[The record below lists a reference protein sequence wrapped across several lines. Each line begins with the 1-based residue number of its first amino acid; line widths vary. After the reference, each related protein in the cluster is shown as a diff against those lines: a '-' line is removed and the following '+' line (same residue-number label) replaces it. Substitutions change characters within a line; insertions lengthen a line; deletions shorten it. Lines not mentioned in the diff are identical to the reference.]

1 MPFVVTNI
9 TIGIYFYLP
18 KYGNGVG
25 IRGSIAISWYLVKTL
40 KIHKCFPFVEM
51 DIWC

>member
-25 IRGSIAISWYLVKTL
+25 IRGSIAISWYLVKFRTDVI
-40 KIHKCFPFVEM
+40 KS
-51 DIWC
+51 